1 MFINSLRAGAHQ
13 ENLMDDECEYVQG
26 YITTRKEMMGNTDIC
41 ETRDPYSYVSS
52 LVPFDF
58 GKIDTRL

>member
-1 MFINSLRAGAHQ
+1 
-13 ENLMDDECEYVQG
+13 MDDECEYVQG

>member
-1 MFINSLRAGAHQ
+1 
-13 ENLMDDECEYVQG
+13 MDDECEYVQG

-58 GKIDTRL
+58 GKIDTRLSNQSDISVLYNFIT